1 MIFYPHFIGSYAAD
15 TKGLSPL
22 EHGCYRLLMDHNYAT
37 EQPIPN
43 DLKELYRIVG
53 AMTPAERKA
62 VEKVAD
68 KFFQINGDGSRHN
81 KRVEKEIARAREKS
95 GKAKASAERRW
106 GNAGAPP
113 DAERSDM
120 PTDMRT
126 HSPSIARQSHK
137 TEESKA
143 STAIA
148 VEARGQAANVPD
160 CPHEKLIDLYHE
172 ALPDCTRV
180 GRWTP
185 GRQQAMRARWKDEAA
200 PNREKHRGYSTTEQ
214 GLAYWRRFFGW
225 VAESKFLTG
234 RAPGRDGKPPFMA
247 SLPWLV
253 KSENFA
259 KVIEGQYHRQ
269 D

>member
-81 KRVEKEIARAREKS
+81 KRVEKEIARAKEKS
-95 GKAKASAERRW
+95 GKAKASAGRRW
-106 GNAGAPP
+106 GNA
-113 DAERSDM
+113 DALPNGERSDM

-126 HSPSIARQSHK
+126 HLPSIARQNHE
-137 TEESKA
+137 TEESKTSVA
-143 STAIA
+143 PQ
-148 VEARGQAANVPD
+148 RKAATLSQPAD
-160 CPHEKLIDLYHE
+160 CPHEKLIGLYHE
-172 ALPDCTRV
+172 LLPSCTKLEKLTPARRALI
-180 GRWTP
+180 
-185 GRQQAMRARWKDEAA
+185 RARWIDESK
-200 PNREKHRGYSTTEQ
+200 PNREKHDGYTTAED
-214 GLAYWRRFFGW
+214 GLAYWRRFFGYC
-225 VAESKFLTG
+225 AASKFLTG
-234 RAPGRDGKPPFMA
+234 NAPGRDGAPPFVA
-247 SLPWLV
+247 SLPWLL

-259 KVIEGQYHRQ
+259 KAIEGTYHR
-269 D
+269 